1 VDEVIVEEIC
11 KEVSI
16 LKELSHPNIIRY
28 FNSFADR
35 SSVYIVMELLD
46 GYSLADYIISQS
58 EKKQR
63 VKESIVWQVLIQL
76 TAALRYLHVEKRIIH
91 RDLAPGNVLIS
102 GD

>member
-1 VDEVIVEEIC
+1 
-11 KEVSI
+11 
-16 LKELSHPNIIRY
+16 
-28 FNSFADR
+28 
-35 SSVYIVMELLD
+35 MELLD